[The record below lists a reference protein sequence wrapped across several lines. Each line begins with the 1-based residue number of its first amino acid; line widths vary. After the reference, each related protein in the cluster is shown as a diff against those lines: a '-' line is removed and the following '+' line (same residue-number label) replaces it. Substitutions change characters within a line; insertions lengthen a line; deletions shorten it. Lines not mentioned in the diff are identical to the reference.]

1 MRLSEFNE
9 QTDGLVRRYEYGDE
23 NVVVAD
29 LGVSDEPASVD
40 VVDGTAVS
48 RFEDED
54 GGAVD
59 HVDGRRLVLESGDGE
74 PVQKELKLPD
84 GEVAKA
90 LINNGVVTIEVSL

>member
-29 LGVSDEPASVD
+29 LGVSDEAASVD
-40 VVDGTAVS
+40 VVDGTAI
-48 RFEDED
+48 
-54 GGAVD
+54 
-59 HVDGRRLVLESGDGE
+59 LVFESGDGE